1 MLDGNPEGRF
11 QGIGE
16 DNIKPLKTKINT
28 NYI

>member
-1 MLDGNPEGRF
+1 MLDGNPERRY

-16 DNIKPLKTKINT
+16 GNIKPLKAKINT